1 MSALPKQLMSAP
13 RVQGAKAVKSEDL
26 RIHPVNATGNT
37 IFSFD
42 EGNSTCSFMI
52 PALQGSFY
60 NPAKSYLSFKIKTN
74 SGVMMAAGCPIFRR
88 MTLKTGNGQLIE
100 SIDGYSAIQRALSN
114 FESVGSKLANA
125 ARTGDFRANT
135 MMVGSQEPSLTTKKA
150 IYENGTTIQHE
161 LLSGILGKGQEFYV
175 PLHLFNASGG
185 FAFNLELELENPQVC
200 CVKDTDAAV
209 LGYSISDVEFQMN
222 VVKLDKSITD
232 KLDSELYKNSKVSL
246 PLSTY
251 RLHQSYIPA
260 QSQLV
265 DLTISESAHD
275 LECVYSL
282 IRRQNLNQDA
292 RLDDTTKQWKG
303 IPYGDQLNTL
313 GWHGDR
319 TKSKND
325 ASYNQLGALDEY
337 SFRYG
342 TEQFPSRPAI
352 MGDRDSTTGLLNAI
366 HTLDMADKDCFV
378 GSLSGYNGYSNW
390 EQGNFAIVQS
400 FKRFRGDNI
409 NAGLNS
415 SSTGTP
421 LELMLKLK
429 TPASEALRVENYVK
443 FNQTLHIMKGGQTSL
458 INGTA

>member
-1 MSALPKQLMSAP
+1 VS
-13 RVQGAKAVKSEDL
+13 
-26 RIHPVNATGNT
+26 
-37 IFSFD
+37 
-42 EGNSTCSFMI
+42 ST
-52 PALQGSFY
+52 
-60 NPAKSYLSFKIKTN
+60 
-74 SGVMMAAGCPIFRR
+74 R
-88 MTLKTGNGQLIE
+88 TL
-100 SIDGYSAIQRALSN
+100 
-114 FESVGSKLANA
+114 
-125 ARTGDFRANT
+125 
-135 MMVGSQEPSLTTKKA
+135 
-150 IYENGTTIQHE
+150 
-161 LLSGILGKGQEFYV
+161 
-175 PLHLFNASGG
+175 
-185 FAFNLELELENPQVC
+185 
-200 CVKDTDAAV
+200 
-209 LGYSISDVEFQMN
+209 
-222 VVKLDKSITD
+222 
-232 KLDSELYKNSKVSL
+232 
-246 PLSTY
+246 
-251 RLHQSYIPA
+251 
-260 QSQLV
+260 
-265 DLTISESAHD
+265 
-275 LECVYSL
+275 
-282 IRRQNLNQDA
+282 RRQNLNQDA

-337 SFRYG
+337 QFRYG
-342 TEQFPSRPAI
+342 TEQFPARPAV

-458 INGTA
+458 INGAA